1 MPPTAAAPILSEEE
15 LAAMLAEAA
24 ELSALD
30 PRRGPLPAVLDTGFI
45 RTGLEDQLKKS
56 KPPASVWSAQD
67 GSLRLFM
74 EYDTLI
80 ETDEKLPKF
89 ADQLGVTVTELRRI
103 LNQDWLP
110 NIGVVRLPPALRELD
125 PRALLVRDRDADD
138 FPAAALAALLSP
150 CLLLT
155 HDKDFGVLGVRTR
168 NQGRDG
174 VLAVIAIKVG
184 EVRLQA
190 VIAVPALPF
199 RAAGAAMNW
208 ATEKIGPAAWVI
220 LGLVVAGGIYWYLKQ
235 PTERR
240 DDIKKV
246 AASIGTHA
254 MNQYGTVAG
263 EVYQAQVRLRACM
276 VPRPVGRT
284 SAWAILRE
292 LALSPESLSAAQL
305 AELLDPSVRLPVAD
319 IRAFLRENDNAT
331 FHQVRRGG
339 FVLGTRYQLTG

>member
-1 MPPTAAAPILSEEE
+1 
-15 LAAMLAEAA
+15 MLAEAA

-45 RTGLEDQLKKS
+45 RTGLEDQLKKG
-56 KPPASVWSAQD
+56 KVPASVWSAQD

-89 ADQLGVTVTELRRI
+89 ADQLGVTVSELRRI

-110 NIGVVRLPPALRELD
+110 NIEVVRLPLTLRELD

-155 HDKDFGVLGVRTR
+155 HDKDFGVLGVRSR

-174 VLAVIAIKVG
+174 VLAVVDIKVG

-190 VIAVPALPF
+190 VIAVPAIPF

-240 DDIKKV
+240 DGIKKV
-246 AASIGTHA
+246 AASIGTHV
-254 MNQYGTVAG
+254 MNEYGTVAG
-263 EVYQAQVRLRACM
+263 DVYQARVTLRASM
-276 VPRPVGRT
+276 VPKPVSRT
-284 SAWAILRE
+284 SASAILRE

-305 AELLDPSVRLPVAD
+305 AELLDPSARLPVAD

-339 FVLGTRYQLTG
+339 FVLGTRYQLTD

>member
-1 MPPTAAAPILSEEE
+1 
-15 LAAMLAEAA
+15 MLAEAA
-24 ELSALD
+24 ELSALQ

-45 RTGLEDQLKKS
+45 RTGLENQLKKG
-56 KPPASVWSAQD
+56 KPPASVWSAQE

-89 ADQLGVTVTELRRI
+89 ADQLGVTLPELRRI

-110 NIGVVRLPPALRELD
+110 NIEVVSLPPAVRELD

-190 VIAVPALPF
+190 VIGVPALPF
-199 RAAGAAMNW
+199 RVAGAAMNW

-220 LGLVVAGGIYWYLKQ
+220 LGLVVTGGIYWYLRQ

-240 DDIKKV
+240 DNLKKV
-246 AASIGTHA
+246 ATSVGTHVL
-254 MNQYGTVAG
+254 NQYGTAAND
-263 EVYQAQVRLRACM
+263 VYQARVTLQACM
-276 VPRPVGRT
+276 VPKPEART
-284 SAWAILRE
+284 SVSAILRE

-305 AELLDPSVRLPVAD
+305 AEVLDPSVRLPVAD
-319 IRAFLRENDNAT
+319 IRAFLRKNDNAT
-331 FHQVRRGG
+331 VHQVRRGG
-339 FVLGTRYQLTG
+339 FVLGRHFQLTG